1 MIGVRQLAKPLWGI
15 KVRRDVPWIPVFVVG
30 LLLFCA
36 ILAPILAPND
46 PTRPSI
52 SNALIPPGQSADY
65 PLGTDT
71 LGRDILS
78 RLIYGARSSATV
90 AFLALGAS
98 AIVGTILGLV
108 SGFFGGR
115 VDVGIMRAVDVGL
128 AFPAMLLALILA
140 VFLGAGVFTVVVAV
154 TATMWAKFA
163 RMIRGEVLSVRGR
176 DYVTLAK
183 IAGVPTHT
191 IVVRHILP
199 NVTNTL
205 LVVSSLLIG
214 QVILLEASLSFL
226 GLGLPPGAPAW
237 GIMVSEGRALLTDAW
252 WLSLFPG
259 LIIVLVVTSTN
270 LLGDWLQKAMAPGD
284 VPEEVEKLRA

>member
-1 MIGVRQLAKPLWGI
+1 MIGTQALTRPWRMI
-15 KVRRDVPWIPVFVVG
+15 KVRRGVPWIPLTVVG
-30 LLLFCA
+30 LLLVCA
-36 ILAPILAPND
+36 ALAPIIAPHS
-46 PTRPSI
+46 PTRPSLA
-52 SNALIPPGQSADY
+52 NALIPPGESSVY

-78 RLIYGARSSATV
+78 RLIHGARSSVTV

-98 AIVGTILGLV
+98 ALVGTVLGLI
-108 SGFFGGR
+108 SGYFGGR
-115 VDVGIMRAVDVGL
+115 VDSVIMRAVDVGL
-128 AFPAMLLALILA
+128 AFPSMLLALILA
-140 VFLGAGVFTVVVAV
+140 VFLGVGVVTVVVAV

-163 RMIRGEVLSVRGR
+163 RMVRGDVLAVRGR
-176 DYVTLAK
+176 DFVTLAK
-183 IAGVPTHT
+183 IAGVRAPR

-199 NVTNTL
+199 NVANTL

-259 LIIVLVVTSTN
+259 LTIVMVVTSTN
-270 LLGDWLQKAMAPGD
+270 LLSDWLQKVMAPGD
-284 VPEEVEKLRA
+284 APEQLEKLRA